1 MPAGGVALYKLYA
14 EVVATSVDIT
24 DAIDLPTSTV
34 VKV

>member
-1 MPAGGVALYKLYA
+1 MPAGEVALYKLYA
-14 EVVATSVDIT
+14 EVSSVDIT